1 MPPPGLI
8 VFQSRGEIAEAVKA
22 INADYARHSRGARAI
37 ARKFFEAE
45 KVLRSLLER
54 AGI

>member
-1 MPPPGLI
+1 
-8 VFQSRGEIAEAVKA
+8 VKR
-22 INADYARHSRGARAI
+22 INADYSRHSRGAREI
-37 ARKFFEAE
+37 AREFFEAE